1 MRIQDW
7 TVLPGRELG
16 VSPQAATMGTRV
28 VILAKEAELSSL
40 GTAVVTRVPGEVVMM
55 GDGLVGEAVGAQ

>member
-1 MRIQDW
+1 
-7 TVLPGRELG
+7 
-16 VSPQAATMGTRV
+16 MGTRV

-55 GDGLVGEAVGAQ
+55 GDGLVGEAVGA